1 MVTEK
6 QVKEK
11 LKEVKDPHI
20 GLDIVSLGF
29 INKLNIDGNKVDIE
43 IVLTS
48 PGCPMAQQIAGEVE
62 KAVKDIGE
70 VEEVDVD
77 LNLDHQW
84 SPEDMS
90 EEAKKKIGHLF

>member
-43 IVLTS
+43 VVLTS
-48 PGCPMAQQIAGEVE
+48 PGCPMARQITKEVE
-62 KAVKDIGE
+62 KAVESMEE
-70 VEEVDVD
+70 VEEVDVS
-77 LNLDHQW
+77 LNLDYQW
-84 SPEDMS
+84 TPEDMS
-90 EEAKKKIGHLF
+90 EEAQEKLGHLF